1 MITIYIQ
8 ESSNTNILNQENMNS
23 KGDFVIEIKSLT
35 FVKFLMI
42 ELKGIFLNHNFYV
55 VVGKQRRTENA

>member
-1 MITIYIQ
+1 MTFVNLQ
-8 ESSNTNILNQENMNS
+8 QENMNS
-23 KGDFVIEIKSLT
+23 KGHFEIEIQGLM

-42 ELKGIFLNHNFYV
+42 ELKGMHLNHNFNV